1 MNDNSTNFDSLNST
15 NYQAI
20 LEGIFFVAHEPLKA
34 GKLASMLGV
43 DKSNL
48 EVWIQE
54 LAVSYH
60 EDTNRGLEL
69 ECIASGWQLVTKAEI
84 HEEIAAFIS
93 QLDMRKLSLA
103 ARETLAII
111 AYAGPVTRHEINTL
125 RGVVSDSSVSSLED
139 KKLISVVGTQDS
151 PGKPSLYGVTRH
163 FLDSFGL
170 KSKDELPELMEF
182 APSEDVR
189 RRIEEKL
196 GYLRADDAFDELTGD
211 VGLYNPIDQDD
222 GYPADEL
229 STLYTNDSMNKLI
242 AESFGLSEKIDLAN
256 LSLDSA
262 EDDSLYQS
270 EVLDDK

>member
-1 MNDNSTNFDSLNST
+1 MNDSPTNLDSLNSA

-34 GKLASMLGV
+34 GKLASMLGI

-48 EVWIQE
+48 ERLIQE
-54 LAVSYH
+54 LAASYR
-60 EDTNRGLEL
+60 EDARRGLEL

-84 HEEIAAFIS
+84 HEEIASFIS

-103 ARETLAII
+103 ARETLAIV

-139 KKLISVVGTQDS
+139 KKLIGVVGTQES
-151 PGKPSLYGVTRH
+151 PGKPSLYAVTRH

-170 KSKDELPELMEF
+170 RSKDELPDLMEF

-196 GYLRADDAFDELTGD
+196 GYLRADDTFDELTGD
-211 VGLYNPIDQDD
+211 VEFCNPTDQT
-222 GYPADEL
+222 DEY
-229 STLYTNDSMNKLI
+229 STDEMSALYTNDSMNKLI
-242 AESFGLSEKIDLAN
+242 AESFALSEKIDLAS
-256 LSLDSA
+256 LSLDST